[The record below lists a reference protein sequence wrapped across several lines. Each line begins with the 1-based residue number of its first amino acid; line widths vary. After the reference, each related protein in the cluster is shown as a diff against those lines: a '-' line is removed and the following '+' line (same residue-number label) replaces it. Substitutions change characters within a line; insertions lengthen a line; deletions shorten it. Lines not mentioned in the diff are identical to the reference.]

1 MEIVHENPLFV
12 AVTLANVSE
21 IQEIAGWRRSAKIM
35 EIAHENPLFVAV
47 TLANVSEIQEIAGW
61 RRSAKIM
68 KIAQEE
74 HTAASDSHQ
83 ETATVYLLESLVPSL
98 LHVSLTKKHY
108 RQGKANVIFS
118 FTKPW
123 EKTPK
128 KYDF

>member
-1 MEIVHENPLFV
+1 
-12 AVTLANVSE
+12 
-21 IQEIAGWRRSAKIM
+21 
-35 EIAHENPLFVAV
+35 
-47 TLANVSEIQEIAGW
+47 
-61 RRSAKIM
+61 M

-118 FTKPW
+118 FTKPC
-123 EKTPK
+123 EKKEKKRFLAPK
-128 KYDF
+128 LFVNQTIRYLSFFEKV